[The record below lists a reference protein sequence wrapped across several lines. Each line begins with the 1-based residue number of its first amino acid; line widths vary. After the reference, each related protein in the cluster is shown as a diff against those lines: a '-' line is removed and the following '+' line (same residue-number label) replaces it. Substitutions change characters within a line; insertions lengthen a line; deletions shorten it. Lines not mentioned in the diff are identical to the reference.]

1 MGKRVNVSRGWMFA
15 EAAASMSGA
24 LAWYELATGQAF
36 STPNVCWVAAVSLMV
51 GGLLSFA
58 RAWGV

>member
-36 STPNVCWVAAVSLMV
+36 STPNV
-51 GGLLSFA
+51 
-58 RAWGV
+58 